1 MSTTF
6 TYDVVVI
13 GAGHAG
19 CEAASAAARMG
30 AKTCLVTMDMNK
42 IAQMSCNPAV
52 GGIAKG
58 QIVREV
64 DALGG
69 GMGLVTDATAI
80 QFRMLNRSKGPAMWS
95 PRAQCDRTRFIAAW
109 RHRLENTENLYIWQ
123 DEAAEVLTE
132 GGVVTGVRTV
142 WGATLLARCVVV
154 TAGTFLRGLM
164 HVGRRQV
171 PGGRCA
177 EPAANY
183 LTESI
188 EALGLRSARM
198 KTGTPVRIDKRSVH
212 LDEMEEQPGETD
224 YHRFSYI
231 SPLRPLPQLPC
242 WTCETNAEV
251 HAVLRGGLADS
262 PLYNG
267 QIQSIGPRYCPSI
280 ETKIVTF
287 PDRDHHPLFLEPEG
301 LDTNELY
308 LNGFSSS
315 LPMDVQIEAL
325 KKMPCFRDIRVYRP
339 GYAIEYDFFD
349 PTQLHHTLETKKI
362 DGLFLAGQV
371 NGTTGYEEAAGQGI
385 VAGINAAL
393 KCSGGAPF
401 TLGRDEA
408 YIGVL
413 IDDLVTKG
421 VDEPYRMF
429 TSRAEYR
436 ILLRQDNADMRLT
449 PHAIRLGLCGEERR
463 TRFEEKKRR
472 IGEIMDF
479 CRTFPIKA
487 PRINPFLERI
497 GTTPLQGGCK
507 LFDLINRPQ
516 VSLHNLAGEIEDFRH
531 FLAQITSDAEE
542 TIEAAEIEM
551 KYHGYI
557 ARERAL
563 ADKMQRLEDIK
574 IRGRFDYAAI
584 TQLSTEARQK
594 LAAIDPETLAQAG
607 RIPGVSPSDISVLL
621 VLLGR

>member
-1 MSTTF
+1 MNTEF
-6 TYDVVVI
+6 HYDVLVI

-30 AKTCLVTMDMNK
+30 AKTCLITMDMNK
-42 IAQMSCNPAV
+42 IAQMSCNPAI

-58 QIVREV
+58 QIVREI

-69 GMGLVTDATAI
+69 FTGYVTDATAI

-95 PRAQCDRTRFIAAW
+95 PRAQCDRPRFITEW
-109 RHRLENTENLYIWQ
+109 RKVLENTDNLHIWQ
-123 DEAAEVLTE
+123 DEAAEILVE
-132 GGVVTGVRTV
+132 NGQIRGIVTV
-142 WGATLLARCVVV
+142 WGATFHARAVII
-154 TAGTFLRGLM
+154 TAGTFLNGLM
-164 HVGRRQV
+164 HIGRRQV
-171 PGGRCA
+171 KGGRCA
-177 EPAANY
+177 EPAATF

-188 EALGLRSARM
+188 ARHGIRYGRM
-198 KTGTPVRIDKRSVH
+198 KTGTPVRIDARSVH
-212 LDEMEEQPGETD
+212 FDEMEEQPGEND
-224 YHRFSYI
+224 FHRFSYI
-231 SPLRPLPQLPC
+231 TPARPLPQLHC
-242 WTCETNAEV
+242 WTCNTNAEV
-251 HAVLRGGLADS
+251 HRILRSGLADS

-287 PDRDHHPLFLEPEG
+287 PDRDSHPLFLEPEG
-301 LDTNELY
+301 TDTHELY

-315 LPMDVQIEAL
+315 LPMDIQLAAL
-325 KKMPCFRDIRVYRP
+325 KKIPCFRDLVVYRP

-349 PTQLHHTLETKKI
+349 PTQLKHSLESKII
-362 DGLFLAGQV
+362 DGLFFAGQV

-385 VAGINAAL
+385 MAGINAAL

-401 TLGRDEA
+401 TLLRDEA

-436 ILLRQDNADMRLT
+436 ILLRQDNADVRLT
-449 PHAIRLGLCGEERR
+449 PYAERFGIASAERVRL
-463 TRFEEKKRR
+463 FQSKKQLLD
-472 IGEIMDF
+472 EITDF
-479 CRTFPIKA
+479 CHNFSIKSDK
-487 PRINPFLERI
+487 INPYLESI
-497 GTTPLQGGCK
+497 GSTPLRGGCK
-507 LFDLINRPQ
+507 LYDLISRPEITLSGIAGQ
-516 VSLHNLAGEIEDFRH
+516 IPALQSLLEKTDTHRDEIV
-531 FLAQITSDAEE
+531 
-542 TIEAAEIEM
+542 EAAEIEI
-551 KYHGYI
+551 KYSGYI
-557 ARERAL
+557 SRERAL
-563 ADKMQRLEDIK
+563 AEKMQRLEAIQVK
-574 IRGRFDYAAI
+574 GRFNYEEV

-594 LAAIDPETLAQAG
+594 LTAINPETLGQAS

>member
-472 IGEIMDF
+472 IGEIVDF